1 MSGCW
6 WQCMESTP
14 RVEKTFLSR
23 ERATFLT
30 SSNKVH
36 TLEKSWWWNKITLY
50 LDNEELLEQFINN
63 EEPKYFNK
71 EKRSKRKRAEEENE
85 EFEPE
90 EAFLKIGSNL
100 RQVLLLSFTVS
111 PSIPFPCWV
120 WFIPDLGAEAPAAI
134 GDAPGHRGKTW
145 RHLLHQSQHWI
156 RCGGPVK
163 VKRAIQCFDSFLK
176 ISKLTE
182 PISVLKDCCCMPLVP
197 TMRSTRT
204 ALTLVAGDWLELR
217 TPGESKLH
225 LEIWSL
231 PFLFGPFYS
240 DLSSISIL
248 HHTWIPCTQV
258 QRKRP
263 KACRVPGDEIKGIGI
278 ETKWSR
284 LLHMKEHSRAGAD
297 MHILSKIP

>member
-71 EKRSKRKRAEEENE
+71 EKQSKRKRAEVENE

-100 RQVLLLSFTVS
+100 RQVLLLSF
-111 PSIPFPCWV
+111 IPFPCWV

-163 VKRAIQCFDSFLK
+163 VKNSNSMFWFISEDFKIDRTHFSF
-176 ISKLTE
+176 E
-182 PISVLKDCCCMPLVP
+182 
-197 TMRSTRT
+197 
-204 ALTLVAGDWLELR
+204 
-217 TPGESKLH
+217 
-225 LEIWSL
+225 
-231 PFLFGPFYS
+231 
-240 DLSSISIL
+240 
-248 HHTWIPCTQV
+248 
-258 QRKRP
+258 
-263 KACRVPGDEIKGIGI
+263 
-278 ETKWSR
+278 R
-284 LLHMKEHSRAGAD
+284 LLLHATCAYYALNSYSFDFGGRRLVRVENPWGK
-297 MHILSKIP
+297 